1 MNIYKSV
8 VDQEEFSKIV
18 AMKKFLGYSDAD
30 VEENFRCLIE
40 EKQRTQLAEWYGE
53 QLNSEG
59 PAVFDSPVAIKG
71 KTNTGEEEPKQE
83 GEGGEGEEGNESGEG
98 EGDNENKEENN
109 EEGGEEKEE
118 KEAPPATFGLG

>member
-71 KTNTGEEEPKQE
+71 KTNTGEEETKPE
-83 GEGGEGEEGNESGEG
+83 GEGGEGKEGEEGEGSEGEG
-98 EGDNENKEENN
+98 EGG
-109 EEGGEEKEE
+109 EEGGEEEE
-118 KEAPPATFGLG
+118 KKEAPPPATFGLG